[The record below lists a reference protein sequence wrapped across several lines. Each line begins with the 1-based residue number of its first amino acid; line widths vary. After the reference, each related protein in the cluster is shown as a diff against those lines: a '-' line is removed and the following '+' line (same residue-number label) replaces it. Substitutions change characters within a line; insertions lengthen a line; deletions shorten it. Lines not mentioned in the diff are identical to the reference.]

1 MEDAVKRPMFF
12 KFFMSEHSSERM
24 FCVLDDLPPRGRGLR
39 RQVRRKRAEIWKPW
53 AMSKIP
59 LAFQDYIKGRRP
71 QAVSLTGP
79 SGDSWMVGLM
89 EEEGALYF
97 GGGWPQFVED
107 HSVQIGDFLVFWYDG
122 EDGFDVRVFDPTMSP
137 MEASFF
143 AWNSHRV
150 TTESIGSNG
159 VGLVKQESDTG
170 GAEGSSGADHF
181 SFQITMKAYHVNQAI
196 LSHFLSG
203 LSIVLIAANCLGK
216 WWPVWM
222 IRRKDITKWESWLLS
237 KGFRAF
243 IRDNRVEEGDT
254 CTFELVGPS
263 LLRVRISRA

>member
-1 MEDAVKRPMFF
+1 MKEAVKRPMFF
-12 KFFMSEHSSERM
+12 KFFIAEHSSERM
-24 FCVLDDLPPRGRGLR
+24 FCGLDDLPPRGQGLWW
-39 RQVRRKRAEIWKPW
+39 Q
-53 AMSKIP
+53 KIP

-71 QAVSLTGP
+71 QAVLLTGP
-79 SGDSWMVGLM
+79 SGDSWMVGLI

-97 GGGWPQFVED
+97 GGGWPKFVED
-107 HSVQIGDFLVFWYDG
+107 HSVQTGDFLVFRYDG
-122 EDGFDVRVFDPTMSP
+122 EDGFEVQVFDPTMSP
-137 MEASFF
+137 REASFF

-196 LSHFLSG
+196 LCHKDYVNVMLCDEG
-203 LSIVLIAANCLGK
+203 GK
-216 WWPVWM
+216 RWPVWM
-222 IRRKDITKWESWLLS
+222 IRRKDITKWESWFLS
-237 KGFRAF
+237 KGFPAF
-243 IRDNRVEEGDT
+243 IRDNRVKEGDT